1 MLSPYDAVIS
11 ARDGLS
17 AEPLTVKLWYGAAP
31 AEQQGFD
38 GGASRQAG
46 AVERSDPEWGRGG
59 EGRSPERKGM
69 GDSWAMELAGSG
81 GRLVALAFAFVAGIA
96 AAAR

>member
-69 GDSWAMELAGSG
+69 GD
-81 GRLVALAFAFVAGIA
+81 
-96 AAAR
+96 